1 MLSSDN
7 PLILREGKRREV
19 RCVVNSNAVPAPTI
33 TWYLGST
40 NITSIAG
47 TDTTSITLMGNRA
60 DNAKTLQCRATNNN
74 KPQKIASTVL
84 NVECKFNDIPSEY
97 YYRYKKTTLDLFKTS
112 NVLKVDTNMIK
123 RYKYYKKNKRKLYN
137 ILNFN

>member
-47 TDTTSITLMGNRA
+47 ADTTSITPMGNRA
-60 DNAKTLQCRATNNN
+60 DNTKTLQCRATNNN
-74 KPQKIASTVL
+74 KPPKIASTVL
-84 NVECKFNDIPSEY
+84 NVECKFNEIPSEY
-97 YYRYKKTTLDLFKTS
+97 YYC
-112 NVLKVDTNMIK
+112 
-123 RYKYYKKNKRKLYN
+123 YKKNTLDIFKKSN
-137 ILNFN
+137 V

>member
-60 DNAKTLQCRATNNN
+60 DNAKTLQCKATNNN

-97 YYRYKKTTLDLFKTS
+97 YYRYKKTTLDIFKTS
-112 NVLKVDTNMIK
+112 NV
-123 RYKYYKKNKRKLYN
+123 
-137 ILNFN
+137 

>member
-7 PLILREGKRREV
+7 PLTLREGKRREV

-47 TDTTSITLMGNRA
+47 TDTTSITLMGDRA
-60 DNAKTLQCRATNNN
+60 DNTKTLQCRATNNN
-74 KPQKIASTVL
+74 KPQRIASTVL
-84 NVECKFNDIPSEY
+84 NVERKFNDIPSEY
-97 YYRYKKTTLDLFKTS
+97 YYRYKKTTLDIFKKS
-112 NVLKVDTNMIK
+112 NV
-123 RYKYYKKNKRKLYN
+123 
-137 ILNFN
+137 

>member
-47 TDTTSITLMGNRA
+47 TDTTSITLMGSRA

-112 NVLKVDTNMIK
+112 NVLKVDTNMIN
-123 RYKYYKKNKRKLYN
+123 YYKKNKRKLYN